1 MRAVASW
8 LDAIGRVFDAIPD
21 LATPE
26 EVQSALREIL
36 EDPALELFWWEWE
49 LDRYV
54 DVRGAAADP
63 GARRPDV
70 VTTWI
75 GYETRKVG
83 AIVHDPVLLEDAEFR
98 EIFLPLVRIAMERD
112 RLHRDLVAK
121 LEQLRAS
128 RLRILKAGD
137 DERRRLERNLHDGA
151 QQRLTASLLG
161 FRSLA
166 GELADDE
173 MLGPRAAGALAELEG
188 AIHELRELARG
199 LDPPLLQRQGL
210 AAAIHAGA
218 ERASL
223 PVDLDLD
230 LPRRLPTPI
239 EAAAY
244 YVCAES
250 VTNAVKHARATQ
262 VWLRVVDDGSSLTVT
277 VRDDGVGGACIECQD
292 EATGLVGLVDRVE
305 TLDGALELR
314 SPEGAGTTLTAV
326 FPLDAD
332 L

>member
-21 LATPE
+21 RATPAQ
-26 EVQSALREIL
+26 VQSALREIL
-36 EDPALELFWWEWE
+36 DDPALDLYWWEWE
-49 LDRYV
+49 LERYV
-54 DVRGAAADP
+54 DVHGVAAEP
-63 GARRPDV
+63 NGGRPRA

-98 EIFLPLVRIAMERD
+98 EIFLPLIRIAMERD

-128 RLRILKAGD
+128 RLRILEAGD

-151 QQRLTASLLG
+151 QQRLTVALLG
-161 FRSLA
+161 LRTLTA
-166 GELADDE
+166 ELADDE
-173 MLGPRAAGALAELEG
+173 VLGPRALDALGELEG
-188 AIHELRELARG
+188 AIHDLRELARG
-199 LDPPLLQRQGL
+199 LDPPLLARQGL
-210 AAAIHAGA
+210 AAAITAGA
-218 ERASL
+218 GRASL
-223 PVDLDLD
+223 PIHLDLV
-230 LPRRLPTPI
+230 LPRRLPAPI

-250 VTNAVKHARATQ
+250 VTNAVKHAHAGG

-305 TLDGALELR
+305 TLGGTLR
-314 SPEGAGTTLTAV
+314 VVSPDGAGTTLTAV
-326 FPLDAD
+326 FPVDVDA
-332 L
+332 